1 MTLVRGRDNI
11 LPRDLSLLQ
20 GRAGRARESGYVD
33 PCGAMQA
40 LTGPRPTRVRDF
52 VVTPRLE
59 AVKPRPVVAPAKNDS
74 TPAPVEP
81 APAPVEP
88 APVAVV
94 PAPEAHAAD
103 ILAFYEA
110 QGAVEPAS
118 ERAEAY
124 LRRRIPM
131 REVLALV
138 GGASGIAVPAI
149 IGPQRQSSIVRARQ
163 AAMFLGVVVSA
174 RSFPDCGRRIGGRDH
189 TTVMHGYGQ
198 TCRRLGLPWLGG
210 TSPAHVRAAWAML
223 NAMKTGGGLDEAMA
237 AGAAAAQDF
246 DGASER
252 IENVERSRNWGKR
265 TP

>member
-11 LPRDLSLLQ
+11 LPRDLSMLQ

-33 PCGAMQA
+33 PCCAMQA

-52 VVTPRLE
+52 VVTPRRE
-59 AVKPRPVVAPAKNDS
+59 VAKPRPVVAPAKNDS

-81 APAPVEP
+81 AP
-88 APVAVV
+88 VAVA
-94 PAPEAHAAD
+94 PAPETHAAD

-110 QGAVEPAS
+110 QGAVEPAG
-118 ERAEAY
+118 ECTEAY

-189 TTVMHGYGQ
+189 TTVMHGYAQ

-210 TSPAHVRAAWAML
+210 TSPAHVRAAWAMIDT
-223 NAMKTGGGLDEAMA
+223 MKTGGGLDEAMA
-237 AGAAAAQDF
+237 AGAAAAQ
-246 DGASER
+246 ER
-252 IENVERSRNWGKR
+252 AMG
-265 TP
+265 